1 MSPLRKV
8 KNLEKRGVTLVIGRV
23 RTSHFEASSN
33 EKIIRA
39 MEIVLI
45 LFDLLI
51 YLLRIHPEVI

>member
-1 MSPLRKV
+1 M
-8 KNLEKRGVTLVIGRV
+8 VIGRV
-23 RTSHFEASSN
+23 RTSHFEARSN